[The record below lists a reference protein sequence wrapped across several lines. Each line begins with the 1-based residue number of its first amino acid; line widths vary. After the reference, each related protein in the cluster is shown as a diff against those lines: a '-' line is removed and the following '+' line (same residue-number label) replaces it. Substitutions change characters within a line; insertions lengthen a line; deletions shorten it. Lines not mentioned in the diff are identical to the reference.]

1 MRFTRFPYHL
11 NLGLRPEALGI
22 PEEHIVIADPR
33 LVDSAVLSE
42 VVVRQDAPL
51 WSNLLQVKDCLNG
64 PPEFAGERESSTA
77 WLLPG
82 ALMEK
87 RQLDPSKWR
96 ANHYVTLLGRALVFE
111 AEDRRVNKSLAAT
124 CMRFW

>member
-64 PPEFAGERESSTA
+64 PPEFAGEREREQHG
-77 WLLPG
+77 LPVARCPDG
-82 ALMEK
+82 EAAAGPIKVARESL
-87 RQLDPSKWR
+87 RHSAGPSAR
-96 ANHYVTLLGRALVFE
+96 LRSRGP
-111 AEDRRVNKSLAAT
+111 
-124 CMRFW
+124 